1 MKSYITLA
9 QERMGMIDAAEQEKD
24 ECLSRMDEIQHAID
38 NPVENNDNNKT
49 YEGKRKHLK
58 FLQTF
63 KKWWLAERRQLFLQT
78 QKGPNI

>member
-1 MKSYITLA
+1 MTSYINLA

-38 NPVENNDNNKT
+38 NPVENNDDNKT

-58 FLQTF
+58 LLQSQE
-63 KKWWLAERRQLFLQT
+63 LDRI
-78 QKGPNI
+78 QKINKAINLL